1 MIYNKITETIGNTP
15 VLRFKEFESENS
27 AEIYGK
33 LEFFN
38 HGGSIKDRIAAFI
51 MEKMLLD
58 GTIKPGD
65 TIVEPTSGN
74 TGIGIAMAAAA
85 NGLKA
90 VMVMPDTM
98 SIERQKILK
107 AYGAEIVLTPGK
119 LGMNGAIA
127 KAEELVE
134 ARGYKMFDQFN
145 NKSNPEAHKNSTA
158 IEIIT
163 PGKLGMNGAIAK
175 AEELVEA
182 RGYKMFDQFNNKSNP
197 EAHKNST
204 AIEIIKDF
212 DKNSTAIEIIKDF
225 KNLDAFVAGVGTGGT
240 LTGNASVLKENY
252 KDIEIIAVEPDLSPV
267 ISGGKASPHKL
278 QGIGAGFIPSIL
290 DTDLIDKIE
299 QISSEEAY
307 SNAIKSA
314 SDVGVMLNRCRF
326 YTINTRY
333 RFNR

>member
-38 HGGSIKDRIAAFI
+38 PGGSIKDRIAAFI

-58 GTIKPGD
+58 GTIKQGD

-85 NGLKA
+85 NGLEA

-145 NKSNPEAHKNSTA
+145 NKSNPEAHK
-158 IEIIT
+158 
-163 PGKLGMNGAIAK
+163 K
-175 AEELVEA
+175 
-182 RGYKMFDQFNNKSNP
+182 
-197 EAHKNST
+197 ST

-212 DKNSTAIEIIKDF
+212 E
-225 KNLDAFVAGVGTGGT
+225 NLDAFVASVGTGGT

-252 KDIEIIAVEPDLSPV
+252 KDIEVIAVEPDLSPV

-314 SDVGVMLNRCRF
+314 SDVGVMLGISGGAALAAAIKTAERLGKGKKVLFIAPDNGE
-326 YTINTRY
+326 RY
-333 RFNR
+333 LSTDLYK

>member
-15 VLRFKEFESENS
+15 VLRFKEFETENS

-38 HGGSIKDRIAAFI
+38 PGGSIKDRIAAFI

-58 GTIKPGD
+58 GTIKSGD

-74 TGIGIAMAAAA
+74 TGIGIAMAATA

-134 ARGYKMFDQFN
+134 TIGYKMFDQFN
-145 NKSNPEAHKNSTA
+145 NKSNPEAH
-158 IEIIT
+158 
-163 PGKLGMNGAIAK
+163 
-175 AEELVEA
+175 
-182 RGYKMFDQFNNKSNP
+182 
-197 EAHKNST
+197 
-204 AIEIIKDF
+204 
-212 DKNSTAIEIIKDF
+212 KNSTAIEIIKDF

-267 ISGGKASPHKL
+267 ISGGSPSPHKL

-290 DTDLIDKIE
+290 DTDLIDKVE

-314 SDVGVMLNRCRF
+314 SDVGVMLGISGGAALAAAIKTAERLGKGKKVLFIAPDNGE
-326 YTINTRY
+326 RY
-333 RFNR
+333 LSTDLYK

>member
-38 HGGSIKDRIAAFI
+38 PGGSVKDRIAAFI
-51 MEKMLLD
+51 MEKILLD

-85 NGLKA
+85 NGLKS

-134 ARGYKMFDQFN
+134 TQGYKMFDQFN

-158 IEIIT
+158 IEI
-163 PGKLGMNGAIAK
+163 L
-175 AEELVEA
+175 
-182 RGYKMFDQFNNKSNP
+182 
-197 EAHKNST
+197 
-204 AIEIIKDF
+204 KDF
-212 DKNSTAIEIIKDF
+212 ES
-225 KNLDAFVAGVGTGGT
+225 LDAFVAGVGTGGT
-240 LTGNASVLKENY
+240 LTGNASVLKGNY
-252 KDIEIIAVEPDLSPV
+252 NNIEIIAVEPDLSPV

-290 DTDLIDKIE
+290 DTDLIDKVE

-314 SDVGVMLNRCRF
+314 SDVGVMLGISGGAALAAAIKTAERLGKGKKVLFIAPDNGE
-326 YTINTRY
+326 RY
-333 RFNR
+333 LSTDLYK

>member
-38 HGGSIKDRIAAFI
+38 PGGSIKDRIAAFI

-85 NGLKA
+85 NGLKS

-134 ARGYKMFDQFN
+134 TQGYKMFDQFN

-158 IEIIT
+158 IEI
-163 PGKLGMNGAIAK
+163 L
-175 AEELVEA
+175 
-182 RGYKMFDQFNNKSNP
+182 
-197 EAHKNST
+197 
-204 AIEIIKDF
+204 KDF
-212 DKNSTAIEIIKDF
+212 ES
-225 KNLDAFVAGVGTGGT
+225 LDAFVAGVGTGGT
-240 LTGNASVLKENY
+240 LTGNTSVLKENY
-252 KDIEIIAVEPDLSPV
+252 NNIEIIAVEPDLSPV

-290 DTDLIDKIE
+290 DTDLIDKVE

-314 SDVGVMLNRCRF
+314 SDVGAMLGISGGAALAAAIKTAKRLGKGKKVLFIAPDNGE
-326 YTINTRY
+326 RY
-333 RFNR
+333 LSTDLYK

>member
-38 HGGSIKDRIAAFI
+38 PGGSIKDRIAAFI

-85 NGLKA
+85 NGLKS

-134 ARGYKMFDQFN
+134 TQGYKMFDQFN

-158 IEIIT
+158 IEI
-163 PGKLGMNGAIAK
+163 L
-175 AEELVEA
+175 
-182 RGYKMFDQFNNKSNP
+182 
-197 EAHKNST
+197 
-204 AIEIIKDF
+204 KDF
-212 DKNSTAIEIIKDF
+212 ES
-225 KNLDAFVAGVGTGGT
+225 LDAFVAGVGTGGT

-252 KDIEIIAVEPDLSPV
+252 NNIEIIAVEPDLSPV

-290 DTDLIDKIE
+290 DTDLIDKVE

-314 SDVGVMLNRCRF
+314 SDVGVMLGISGGAALAAAIKTAKRLGKGKKVLFIAPDNGE
-326 YTINTRY
+326 RY
-333 RFNR
+333 LSTDLYK

>member
-38 HGGSIKDRIAAFI
+38 PGGSIKDRIAAFI

-58 GTIKPGD
+58 GTIKQGD

-107 AYGAEIVLTPGK
+107 AYGAEIVLTSGK

-158 IEIIT
+158 
-163 PGKLGMNGAIAK
+163 
-175 AEELVEA
+175 V
-182 RGYKMFDQFNNKSNP
+182 
-197 EAHKNST
+197 
-204 AIEIIKDF
+204 EIIKDF
-212 DKNSTAIEIIKDF
+212 E
-225 KNLDAFVAGVGTGGT
+225 NLDAFVAGVGTGGT

-252 KDIEIIAVEPDLSPV
+252 RDIEIVAVEPDLSPV

-314 SDVGVMLNRCRF
+314 SDVGVMLGISGGAALAAAIKTAERLGKGKKVLFIAPDNGE
-326 YTINTRY
+326 RY
-333 RFNR
+333 LSTDLYK

>member
-38 HGGSIKDRIAAFI
+38 PGGSIKDRIAAFI

-85 NGLKA
+85 NGLKS

-134 ARGYKMFDQFN
+134 TNGYKMFDQFN

-158 IEIIT
+158 IEI
-163 PGKLGMNGAIAK
+163 L
-175 AEELVEA
+175 
-182 RGYKMFDQFNNKSNP
+182 
-197 EAHKNST
+197 
-204 AIEIIKDF
+204 KDF
-212 DKNSTAIEIIKDF
+212 ES
-225 KNLDAFVAGVGTGGT
+225 LDAFVAGVGTGGT

-252 KDIEIIAVEPDLSPV
+252 NNIEIIAVEPDLSPV

-314 SDVGVMLNRCRF
+314 SDVGVMLGISGGASLAAAIKTAKRLGKGKKVLFIAPDNGE
-326 YTINTRY
+326 RY
-333 RFNR
+333 LSTDLYK

>member
-38 HGGSIKDRIAAFI
+38 PGGSIKDRIAAFI

-58 GTIKPGD
+58 GTIKQGD

-134 ARGYKMFDQFN
+134 TRGYKMFDQFN
-145 NKSNPEAHKNSTA
+145 NKSNPEAHK
-158 IEIIT
+158 T
-163 PGKLGMNGAIAK
+163 P
-175 AEELVEA
+175 
-182 RGYKMFDQFNNKSNP
+182 Q
-197 EAHKNST
+197 
-204 AIEIIKDF
+204 
-212 DKNSTAIEIIKDF
+212 
-225 KNLDAFVAGVGTGGT
+225 
-240 LTGNASVLKENY
+240 
-252 KDIEIIAVEPDLSPV
+252 
-267 ISGGKASPHKL
+267 
-278 QGIGAGFIPSIL
+278 Q
-290 DTDLIDKIE
+290 
-299 QISSEEAY
+299 
-307 SNAIKSA
+307 
-314 SDVGVMLNRCRF
+314 
-326 YTINTRY
+326 
-333 RFNR
+333 

>member
-38 HGGSIKDRIAAFI
+38 PGGSIKDRIAAFI

-58 GTIKPGD
+58 GTIKQGD

-119 LGMNGAIA
+119 L
-127 KAEELVE
+127 E
-134 ARGYKMFDQFN
+134 
-145 NKSNPEAHKNSTA
+145 
-158 IEIIT
+158 
-163 PGKLGMNGAIAK
+163 MNGAIAK

-212 DKNSTAIEIIKDF
+212 E
-225 KNLDAFVAGVGTGGT
+225 NLDAFVAGVGTGGT

-252 KDIEIIAVEPDLSPV
+252 RDIEIVAVEPDLSPV

-314 SDVGVMLNRCRF
+314 SDVGVMLGISGGAALAAAIKTAERLGKGKKVLFIAPDNGE
-326 YTINTRY
+326 RY
-333 RFNR
+333 LSTDLYK

>member
-38 HGGSIKDRIAAFI
+38 PGGSVKDRIAAFI

-74 TGIGIAMAAAA
+74 TGIGIVMAAAA
-85 NGLKA
+85 NGLKS

-134 ARGYKMFDQFN
+134 TQGYKMFDQFN

-158 IEIIT
+158 IEI
-163 PGKLGMNGAIAK
+163 L
-175 AEELVEA
+175 
-182 RGYKMFDQFNNKSNP
+182 
-197 EAHKNST
+197 
-204 AIEIIKDF
+204 KDF
-212 DKNSTAIEIIKDF
+212 ES
-225 KNLDAFVAGVGTGGT
+225 LDAFVAGVGTGGT

-252 KDIEIIAVEPDLSPV
+252 NNIEIIAVEPDLSPV

-314 SDVGVMLNRCRF
+314 SDVGVMLGISGGAALAAAIKTAKRLGKGKKVLFIAPDNGE
-326 YTINTRY
+326 RY
-333 RFNR
+333 LSTDLYK

>member
-38 HGGSIKDRIAAFI
+38 PGGSIKDRIAAFI

-85 NGLKA
+85 NGLKS

-134 ARGYKMFDQFN
+134 TQGYKMFDQFN

-158 IEIIT
+158 IEI
-163 PGKLGMNGAIAK
+163 L
-175 AEELVEA
+175 
-182 RGYKMFDQFNNKSNP
+182 
-197 EAHKNST
+197 
-204 AIEIIKDF
+204 KDF
-212 DKNSTAIEIIKDF
+212 ES
-225 KNLDAFVAGVGTGGT
+225 LDAFVAGVGTGGT

-252 KDIEIIAVEPDLSPV
+252 NNIEIIAVEPDLSPV

-314 SDVGVMLNRCRF
+314 SDVGVMLGISGGASLAAAIKIAKRLGKGKKVLFIAPDNGE
-326 YTINTRY
+326 RY
-333 RFNR
+333 LSTDLYK

>member
-38 HGGSIKDRIAAFI
+38 PGGSIKDRIAAFM

-58 GTIKPGD
+58 GTIKQGD

-158 IEIIT
+158 IEII
-163 PGKLGMNGAIAK
+163 
-175 AEELVEA
+175 
-182 RGYKMFDQFNNKSNP
+182 
-197 EAHKNST
+197 
-204 AIEIIKDF
+204 KDF
-212 DKNSTAIEIIKDF
+212 E
-225 KNLDAFVAGVGTGGT
+225 NLDAFVAGVGTGGT

-290 DTDLIDKIE
+290 DTDLIDKVE

-314 SDVGVMLNRCRF
+314 SDVGVMLGISGGAALTAAIKTAERLGKGKKVLFIAPDNGE
-326 YTINTRY
+326 RY
-333 RFNR
+333 LSTDLYK

>member
-38 HGGSIKDRIAAFI
+38 PGGSIKDRIAAFI

-58 GTIKPGD
+58 GTIKQGD

-158 IEIIT
+158 IEII
-163 PGKLGMNGAIAK
+163 
-175 AEELVEA
+175 
-182 RGYKMFDQFNNKSNP
+182 
-197 EAHKNST
+197 
-204 AIEIIKDF
+204 KDF
-212 DKNSTAIEIIKDF
+212 E
-225 KNLDAFVAGVGTGGT
+225 NLDAFVAGVGTGGT

-252 KDIEIIAVEPDLSPV
+252 KDIEIVAVEPDLSPV

-290 DTDLIDKIE
+290 DTDLIDKVE

-314 SDVGVMLNRCRF
+314 SDVGVMLGISGGAALTAAIKTAERLGKGKKVLFIAPDNGE
-326 YTINTRY
+326 RY
-333 RFNR
+333 LSTDLYK

>member
-38 HGGSIKDRIAAFI
+38 PGGSIKDRIAAFI

-58 GTIKPGD
+58 GTIKQGD

-107 AYGAEIVLTPGK
+107 AYGAEIVLTSGK

-158 IEIIT
+158 IEIT
-163 PGKLGMNGAIAK
+163 
-175 AEELVEA
+175 
-182 RGYKMFDQFNNKSNP
+182 
-197 EAHKNST
+197 
-204 AIEIIKDF
+204 KDF
-212 DKNSTAIEIIKDF
+212 E
-225 KNLDAFVAGVGTGGT
+225 NLDAFVAGVGTGGT

-252 KDIEIIAVEPDLSPV
+252 KDIEVIAVEPDLSPV

-314 SDVGVMLNRCRF
+314 SDVGVMLGISGGAALSAAIKTAERLGKGKKVLFIAPDNGE
-326 YTINTRY
+326 RY
-333 RFNR
+333 LSTDLYK

>member
-38 HGGSIKDRIAAFI
+38 PGGSIKDRIAAFI

-85 NGLKA
+85 NGLKS

-134 ARGYKMFDQFN
+134 TKGYKMFDQFN
-145 NKSNPEAHKNSTA
+145 NNSNPEAHKNSTA
-158 IEIIT
+158 IEI
-163 PGKLGMNGAIAK
+163 L
-175 AEELVEA
+175 
-182 RGYKMFDQFNNKSNP
+182 
-197 EAHKNST
+197 
-204 AIEIIKDF
+204 KDF
-212 DKNSTAIEIIKDF
+212 ES
-225 KNLDAFVAGVGTGGT
+225 LDAFVAGVGTGGT

-252 KDIEIIAVEPDLSPV
+252 NNIEIIAVEPDLSPV

-290 DTDLIDKIE
+290 DTDLIDKVE

-314 SDVGVMLNRCRF
+314 SDVGVMLGISGGAALAAAIKTAKRLGKGKKVLFIAPDNGE
-326 YTINTRY
+326 RY
-333 RFNR
+333 LSTDLYK

>member
-15 VLRFKEFESENS
+15 VLRSKEFESENS

-38 HGGSIKDRIAAFI
+38 PGGSIKDRIAAFI

-85 NGLKA
+85 NGLKS

-134 ARGYKMFDQFN
+134 TQGYKMFDQFN

-158 IEIIT
+158 IEI
-163 PGKLGMNGAIAK
+163 L
-175 AEELVEA
+175 
-182 RGYKMFDQFNNKSNP
+182 
-197 EAHKNST
+197 
-204 AIEIIKDF
+204 KDF
-212 DKNSTAIEIIKDF
+212 ES
-225 KNLDAFVAGVGTGGT
+225 LDAFVAGVGTGGT

-252 KDIEIIAVEPDLSPV
+252 NNIEIIAVEPDLSPV

-314 SDVGVMLNRCRF
+314 SDVGVMLGISGGAALAAAIKTAKRLGKGKKVLFIAPDNGE
-326 YTINTRY
+326 RY
-333 RFNR
+333 LSTDLYK

>member
-38 HGGSIKDRIAAFI
+38 PGGSIKDRIAAFI

-85 NGLKA
+85 NGLKS

-134 ARGYKMFDQFN
+134 TNGYKMFDQFN

-158 IEIIT
+158 IEI
-163 PGKLGMNGAIAK
+163 L
-175 AEELVEA
+175 
-182 RGYKMFDQFNNKSNP
+182 
-197 EAHKNST
+197 
-204 AIEIIKDF
+204 KDF
-212 DKNSTAIEIIKDF
+212 ES
-225 KNLDAFVAGVGTGGT
+225 LDAFVAGVGTGGT

-252 KDIEIIAVEPDLSPV
+252 NNIEIIAVEPDLSPV

-290 DTDLIDKIE
+290 DTDLIDKVE

-314 SDVGVMLNRCRF
+314 SDVGVMLGISGGAALAAAIKTAKRLGKGKKVLFIAPDNGE
-326 YTINTRY
+326 RY
-333 RFNR
+333 LSTDLYK

>member
-1 MIYNKITETIGNTP
+1 
-15 VLRFKEFESENS
+15 
-27 AEIYGK
+27 
-33 LEFFN
+33 
-38 HGGSIKDRIAAFI
+38 
-51 MEKMLLD
+51 
-58 GTIKPGD
+58 
-65 TIVEPTSGN
+65 
-74 TGIGIAMAAAA
+74 MAAAA
-85 NGLKA
+85 NGLKS

-134 ARGYKMFDQFN
+134 TKGYKMFDQFN

-158 IEIIT
+158 LEI
-163 PGKLGMNGAIAK
+163 L
-175 AEELVEA
+175 
-182 RGYKMFDQFNNKSNP
+182 
-197 EAHKNST
+197 
-204 AIEIIKDF
+204 KDF
-212 DKNSTAIEIIKDF
+212 E
-225 KNLDAFVAGVGTGGT
+225 NLDAFVAGVGTGGT

-252 KDIEIIAVEPDLSPV
+252 RDIEIVAVEPDLSPV

-290 DTDLIDKIE
+290 DTDLIDKVEQISSEEAYSNAIKSASDVGVMVAVEPDLSPVISGGKASPHKLQGIGAGFIPSILDTDLIDKVE

-314 SDVGVMLNRCRF
+314 SDVGVML
-326 YTINTRY
+326 
-333 RFNR
+333 

>member
-1 MIYNKITETIGNTP
+1 MIYNKITETIGDTP

-38 HGGSIKDRIAAFI
+38 PGGSIKDRIAAFI

-58 GTIKPGD
+58 GTIKQGD

-158 IEIIT
+158 IEII
-163 PGKLGMNGAIAK
+163 
-175 AEELVEA
+175 
-182 RGYKMFDQFNNKSNP
+182 
-197 EAHKNST
+197 
-204 AIEIIKDF
+204 KDF
-212 DKNSTAIEIIKDF
+212 D
-225 KNLDAFVAGVGTGGT
+225 NLDAFVAGVGTGGT

-252 KDIEIIAVEPDLSPV
+252 RDIEIVAVEPDLSPV

-290 DTDLIDKIE
+290 DTDLIDKVE

-314 SDVGVMLNRCRF
+314 SDVGVMLGISGGAALTAAIKTAERLGKGKKVLFIAPDNGE
-326 YTINTRY
+326 RY
-333 RFNR
+333 LSTDLYK

>member
-38 HGGSIKDRIAAFI
+38 PGGSIKDRIAAFI

-58 GTIKPGD
+58 GTIKQGD

-107 AYGAEIVLTPGK
+107 AYSAEIVLTPGK

-158 IEIIT
+158 IEII
-163 PGKLGMNGAIAK
+163 
-175 AEELVEA
+175 
-182 RGYKMFDQFNNKSNP
+182 
-197 EAHKNST
+197 
-204 AIEIIKDF
+204 KDF
-212 DKNSTAIEIIKDF
+212 E
-225 KNLDAFVAGVGTGGT
+225 NLDAFVAGVGTGGT

-252 KDIEIIAVEPDLSPV
+252 KDIEIVAVEPDLSPV

-290 DTDLIDKIE
+290 DIDLIDKVE

-314 SDVGVMLNRCRF
+314 SDVGVMLGISGGAALTAAIKTAERLGKGKKVLFIAPDNGE
-326 YTINTRY
+326 RY
-333 RFNR
+333 LSTDLYK

>member
-38 HGGSIKDRIAAFI
+38 PGGSIKDRIAAFI

-58 GTIKPGD
+58 GTIKQGD

-119 LGMNGAIA
+119 L
-127 KAEELVE
+127 E
-134 ARGYKMFDQFN
+134 
-145 NKSNPEAHKNSTA
+145 
-158 IEIIT
+158 
-163 PGKLGMNGAIAK
+163 MNGAIAK

-212 DKNSTAIEIIKDF
+212 E
-225 KNLDAFVAGVGTGGT
+225 NLDAFVAGVGTGGT

-252 KDIEIIAVEPDLSPV
+252 KDIEVIAVEPDLSPV

-314 SDVGVMLNRCRF
+314 SDVGVMLGISGGAALAAAIKTAERLGKGKKVLFIAPDNGE
-326 YTINTRY
+326 RY
-333 RFNR
+333 LSTDLYK

>member
-38 HGGSIKDRIAAFI
+38 PGGSIKDRIAAFI

-98 SIERQKILK
+98 SVERQKILK
-107 AYGAEIVLTPGK
+107 AYGAEILLTPGK

-134 ARGYKMFDQFN
+134 TKGFKMFDQFN
-145 NKSNPEAHKNSTA
+145 NNSNPEAHKNSTA
-158 IEIIT
+158 IEI
-163 PGKLGMNGAIAK
+163 L
-175 AEELVEA
+175 
-182 RGYKMFDQFNNKSNP
+182 
-197 EAHKNST
+197 
-204 AIEIIKDF
+204 KDF
-212 DKNSTAIEIIKDF
+212 ES
-225 KNLDAFVAGVGTGGT
+225 LDAFVAGVGTGGT

-252 KDIEIIAVEPDLSPV
+252 NNIEIIAVEPDLSPV

-290 DTDLIDKIE
+290 DTDLIDKVE

-314 SDVGVMLNRCRF
+314 SDVGVMLGISGGAALAAAIKTAKRLGKGKKVLFIAPDNGE
-326 YTINTRY
+326 RY
-333 RFNR
+333 LSTDLYK

>member
-38 HGGSIKDRIAAFI
+38 PGGSIKDRIAAFI

-158 IEIIT
+158 IEII
-163 PGKLGMNGAIAK
+163 
-175 AEELVEA
+175 
-182 RGYKMFDQFNNKSNP
+182 
-197 EAHKNST
+197 
-204 AIEIIKDF
+204 KDF
-212 DKNSTAIEIIKDF
+212 E
-225 KNLDAFVAGVGTGGT
+225 NLDAFVAGVGTGGT

-252 KDIEIIAVEPDLSPV
+252 RDIEIVAVEPDLSPV

-314 SDVGVMLNRCRF
+314 SDVGVMLGISGGAALAAAIKTAERLGKGKKVLFIAPDNGE
-326 YTINTRY
+326 RY
-333 RFNR
+333 LSTDLYK

>member
-15 VLRFKEFESENS
+15 VLRFKEFETENS

-38 HGGSIKDRIAAFI
+38 PGGSIKDRIAAFI

-58 GTIKPGD
+58 GTIKSGD

-134 ARGYKMFDQFN
+134 TRGYKMFDQFN
-145 NKSNPEAHKNSTA
+145 NKSNPEAH
-158 IEIIT
+158 
-163 PGKLGMNGAIAK
+163 
-175 AEELVEA
+175 
-182 RGYKMFDQFNNKSNP
+182 
-197 EAHKNST
+197 
-204 AIEIIKDF
+204 
-212 DKNSTAIEIIKDF
+212 KNSTAIEIIKDF

-267 ISGGKASPHKL
+267 ISGGSPSPHKL

-290 DTDLIDKIE
+290 DTDLIDKVE

-314 SDVGVMLNRCRF
+314 SDVGVMLGISGGAALAAAVKTAERLGKGKKVLFIAPDNGE
-326 YTINTRY
+326 RY
-333 RFNR
+333 LSTDLYK

>member
-38 HGGSIKDRIAAFI
+38 PGGSVKDRIAAFI

-85 NGLKA
+85 NGLKS

-134 ARGYKMFDQFN
+134 TQGYKMFDQFN

-158 IEIIT
+158 IEI
-163 PGKLGMNGAIAK
+163 L
-175 AEELVEA
+175 
-182 RGYKMFDQFNNKSNP
+182 
-197 EAHKNST
+197 
-204 AIEIIKDF
+204 KDF
-212 DKNSTAIEIIKDF
+212 ES
-225 KNLDAFVAGVGTGGT
+225 LDAFVAGVGTGGT

-252 KDIEIIAVEPDLSPV
+252 NNIEIIAVEPDLSPV

-314 SDVGVMLNRCRF
+314 SDVGVMLGISGGAALAAAIKTAKRLGKGKKVLFIAPDNGE
-326 YTINTRY
+326 RY
-333 RFNR
+333 LSTDLYK

>member
-38 HGGSIKDRIAAFI
+38 PGGSVKDRIAAFI

-85 NGLKA
+85 NGLKS

-134 ARGYKMFDQFN
+134 TQGYKMFDQFN

-158 IEIIT
+158 IEI
-163 PGKLGMNGAIAK
+163 L
-175 AEELVEA
+175 
-182 RGYKMFDQFNNKSNP
+182 
-197 EAHKNST
+197 
-204 AIEIIKDF
+204 KDF
-212 DKNSTAIEIIKDF
+212 ES
-225 KNLDAFVAGVGTGGT
+225 LDAFVAGVGTGGT

-252 KDIEIIAVEPDLSPV
+252 NNIEIIAVEPDLSPV

-314 SDVGVMLNRCRF
+314 SDVGIMLGISGGAALAAAIKTAKRLGKGKKVLFIAPDNGE
-326 YTINTRY
+326 RY
-333 RFNR
+333 LSTDLYK

>member
-38 HGGSIKDRIAAFI
+38 PGGSIKDRIAAFI

-58 GTIKPGD
+58 GTIKQGD

-85 NGLKA
+85 NGLEA

-145 NKSNPEAHKNSTA
+145 NKSNPEAHK
-158 IEIIT
+158 
-163 PGKLGMNGAIAK
+163 K
-175 AEELVEA
+175 
-182 RGYKMFDQFNNKSNP
+182 
-197 EAHKNST
+197 ST

-212 DKNSTAIEIIKDF
+212 E
-225 KNLDAFVAGVGTGGT
+225 NLDAFVAGVGTGGT

-252 KDIEIIAVEPDLSPV
+252 RDIEIVAVEPDLSPV

-314 SDVGVMLNRCRF
+314 SDVGVMLGISGGAALSAAIKTAERLGKGKKVLFIAPDNGE
-326 YTINTRY
+326 RY
-333 RFNR
+333 LSTDLYK

>member
-38 HGGSIKDRIAAFI
+38 PGGSIKDRIAAFI

-85 NGLKA
+85 NGLKS

-134 ARGYKMFDQFN
+134 TNGYKMIDQFN

-158 IEIIT
+158 IEI
-163 PGKLGMNGAIAK
+163 L
-175 AEELVEA
+175 
-182 RGYKMFDQFNNKSNP
+182 
-197 EAHKNST
+197 
-204 AIEIIKDF
+204 KDF
-212 DKNSTAIEIIKDF
+212 ES
-225 KNLDAFVAGVGTGGT
+225 LDAFVAGVGTGGT

-252 KDIEIIAVEPDLSPV
+252 NNIEIIAVEPDLSPV

-314 SDVGVMLNRCRF
+314 SDVGVMLGISGGAALAAAIKTAKRLGKGKKVLFIAPDNGE
-326 YTINTRY
+326 RY
-333 RFNR
+333 LSTDLYK

>member
-38 HGGSIKDRIAAFI
+38 PGGSIKDRIAAFI

-85 NGLKA
+85 NGLKS

-134 ARGYKMFDQFN
+134 TKGYKMFDQFN
-145 NKSNPEAHKNSTA
+145 NNSNPEAHKNSTA
-158 IEIIT
+158 IEI
-163 PGKLGMNGAIAK
+163 L
-175 AEELVEA
+175 
-182 RGYKMFDQFNNKSNP
+182 
-197 EAHKNST
+197 
-204 AIEIIKDF
+204 KDF
-212 DKNSTAIEIIKDF
+212 ES
-225 KNLDAFVAGVGTGGT
+225 LDAFVAGVGTGGT

-252 KDIEIIAVEPDLSPV
+252 NNIEIIAVEPDLSPV
-267 ISGGKASPHKL
+267 ISGGKASSHKL

-290 DTDLIDKIE
+290 DTDLIDKVE

-314 SDVGVMLNRCRF
+314 SDVGAMLGISGGAALAAAIKTAKRLGKGKKVLFIAPDNGE
-326 YTINTRY
+326 RY
-333 RFNR
+333 LSTDLYK